1 MAFLEEIID
10 HVLKTYPDQTGE
22 ICIVTPNRRAGLF
35 MRKYLSQKAGKS
47 MWVPDMY
54 SIEDFIN
61 RITGYSICDKLQ
73 LMLEFY
79 EVYSKLEKDD
89 ATDADSFFAWA
100 PAVLRDF
107 DDIDNALADRDKIYD
122 HLVSARYIDTWNP
135 DGSEPTAFQKNYLAF
150 LEKLR
155 SYHNQLAEHLTAK
168 QMAWQG
174 LSSRMAAERIC
185 DDRTDL
191 PWKRIIFT
199 GFNALTQAEESLIH
213 HLIKTGKAEY
223 HIDADPFYTDD
234 TGHEAGRFIRKYRR
248 KFNLA
253 SEPSPESHF
262 ANGSKQIHV
271 YGIARPANQARL
283 AGNLLQQDDKLA
295 ADASTAVVLADE
307 GLLIPMLNA
316 LPEDAGGIN
325 VTMGYPLSMTNM
337 YAFFDSLF
345 KLHLHALPQS
355 GDKKLP
361 SYHHK
366 DLQRF
371 FSQSTT
377 ALHWDMNKGKQKCID
392 LLNGIKK
399 ANLSFCT
406 WQDLLSLSGDEEGFE
421 KAFAFLGE
429 NWNKDGS
436 RIFPSCLDLCGRFDR
451 LFREKAGRQGQD
463 ILKTPFFADFESL
476 YHLARMFRQMD
487 AMMKQFPFLTNSK
500 TIYRLI
506 RQGVAEMRLP
516 FTGEPLEGLQVMG
529 MLETRSLDF
538 KHVMILSMNE
548 GILPKPRPSHSL
560 IPYEVKKSFGL
571 RLYHEQDAI
580 YAYHFYRLLQRAE
593 TVTLIYNTQ
602 TQDLGSN
609 EKSRYITQLQHEL
622 SGYNT
627 DVTITE
633 NIVFLPPPVNKAEAT
648 IQIEKSPEIMDRL
661 MGRAEKGFS
670 PSALARYIRCPL
682 QFYFEKIAGLEEA
695 EEVEET
701 LEARTLGTV
710 IHGVLEDLY
719 GPLAG
724 KIIQS
729 EHLESIRKRL
739 GKATEER
746 FREAYSGGMMHAGK
760 NLLLFHLTMRY
771 LEHVIRADQKELRAA
786 AAKNEHITLE
796 AMEKRILA
804 AMPGDMNGN
813 AGQKVHIKGVADR
826 IDKKGG
832 LLRIIDYKTGAVQA
846 AELKIATWDE
856 PLTEPSK
863 EKSFQLLCYAWLYH
877 QQHPDEQRLQPGI
890 ISTRAPGKG
899 LHTIKHPDCTEG
911 IIGASHLAEFTT
923 SLQALI
929 KEILDPYRPF
939 TQTEDPEL
947 CKYCAFLVTCRRQ

>member
-1 MAFLEEIID
+1 MAFLEEIIE
-10 HVLKTYPDQTGE
+10 HVLKTYPDQTGDL
-22 ICIVTPNRRAGLF
+22 CIVTPNRRAGLF
-35 MRKYLSQKAGKS
+35 MRKYLSDKAGRPL
-47 MWVPDMY
+47 WAPEMY

-73 LMLEFY
+73 LMLEFFV
-79 EVYSKLEKDD
+79 VYQKLEKED
-89 ATDADSFFAWA
+89 AEDADSFFTWA

-155 SYHNQLAEHLTAK
+155 SYHNQLAEHLAAK
-168 QMAWQG
+168 HMAWQG
-174 LSSRMAAERIC
+174 LSSRVAAERIC
-185 DDRTDL
+185 NRKADL
-191 PWKRIIFT
+191 PWERVIFT

-234 TGHEAGRFIRKYRR
+234 PEHEAGRFIRKYRK

-253 SEPSPESHF
+253 SKHSPESHF
-262 ANGSKQIHV
+262 TNGSKKIHI

-283 AGNLLQQDDKLA
+283 AGNLLKQDDRLA
-295 ADASTAVVLADE
+295 VDESTAVVLADE
-307 GLLIPMLNA
+307 NLLIPMLNA
-316 LPEDAGGIN
+316 LPEDAGAIN
-325 VTMGYPLSMTNM
+325 VTMGYPLSRTNM

-355 GDKKLP
+355 GDKNLA
-361 SYHHK
+361 SFHHK

-371 FSQSTT
+371 FSQSIT
-377 ALHWDMNKGKQKCID
+377 ALHWDPDNGKEKCID

-406 WQDLLSLSGDEEGFE
+406 WQDLSTLSGDEEGFV
-421 KAFAFLGE
+421 KTFAFLGE
-429 NWNKDGS
+429 DWNKTPS
-436 RIFPSCLDLCGRFDR
+436 RVFPACLDLCGRFDR

-487 AMMKQFPFLTNSK
+487 TMMKQFPFLANSK

-506 RQGVAEMRLP
+506 RQGAAEIRLP

-548 GILPKPRPSHSL
+548 GILPKPKPSHSL

-602 TQDLGSN
+602 TQDLGSS
-609 EKSRYITQLQHEL
+609 EKSRYITQLEHEL
-622 SGYNT
+622 PPCNP
-627 DVTITE
+627 DVTITKD
-633 NIVFLPPPVNKAEAT
+633 IVFLPPPVHTVEAT
-648 IQIEKSPEIMDRL
+648 IEIEKSPDVMVRL
-661 MGRAEKGFS
+661 MNRAEKGFS

-682 QFYFEKIAGLEEA
+682 QFYFEKVAGLEEA

-701 LEARTLGTV
+701 LEARTLGTI

-719 GPLAG
+719 RPLEG
-724 KIIQS
+724 QVIRP
-729 EHLESIRKRL
+729 EDLESISVRL
-739 GKATEER
+739 VEATEER
-746 FREAYSGGMMHAGK
+746 FREEYSGGVMHAGK
-760 NLLLFHLTMRY
+760 NLLLYHLTIRY
-771 LEHVIRADQKELRAA
+771 LEHVIRADQEELRAA
-786 AAKNEHITLE
+786 AVKNEHISLK
-796 AMEKRILA
+796 AMEKRLWA
-804 AMPGDMNGN
+804 AMPGGMNGN
-813 AGQKVHIKGVADR
+813 AGQKIHLKGVADR
-826 IDKKGG
+826 IDTKGG
-832 LLRIIDYKTGAVQA
+832 VVRIIDYKTGAVQA

-877 QQHPDEQRLQPGI
+877 QQNPNEPGLQPGI

-911 IIGASHLAEFTT
+911 IIGAAHLAEFTT
-923 SLQALI
+923 ALQALI
-929 KEILDPYRPF
+929 KDILDPSKPF
-939 TQTEDPEL
+939 TQTEDPDL
-947 CKYCAFLVTCRRQ
+947 CKYCAFRVTCRRQ